1 MMCEITPLPIH
12 HPSSIIHQV
21 TVMTD
26 FWTPRRFA
34 QIIAGRWLREPADL
48 DAPLLGASI
57 DSRTIQSM
65 QVFVA
70 IQGEQFDGHDYVEQA
85 ISKGATFAIVARAL
99 DWPLKRPVR
108 SPEAI
113 PMLLVEDTVKALQLL
128 ASAWRKELA
137 AGGCKVIAVTG
148 SNGKTTTRHLIHYL
162 LSARFHGTQSPKSFN
177 NHLGVPLTLLAAR
190 ADDDF
195 VVAEVG
201 TNHPG
206 EIAPLAEILRPDA
219 AVITTIGLA
228 HIGNFGTR
236 SAIEKEKRSL
246 YDHVAPGGLKVQ
258 PDLQPD
264 DALVGRLPLPGAHM
278 RRNAQAAAV
287 VAQWMGLDDV
297 LIAQRLADLPGA
309 PLEGRW
315 QTMRLGRVTVIHD
328 AYNANPDSAIAAIDL
343 LVIQKASRRVL
354 VLGDMRELGEHSA
367 AAHRRVGA
375 HYRKLRESQDL
386 LIAIGTD
393 ARLAGGEHTFD
404 AEAADMPT
412 RVAELLREGDLV
424 LLKGSRAMRLER
436 LIPAIEERFR
446 Q

>member
-1 MMCEITPLPIH
+1 MN
-12 HPSSIIHQV
+12 
-21 TVMTD
+21 D

-34 QIIAGRWLREPADL
+34 QVLAGRWLSEPADP
-48 DAPLLGASI
+48 DAPLLGVSI
-57 DSRTIQSM
+57 DSRAIQPM

-70 IQGEQFDGHDYVEQA
+70 IRGEQFDGHDYIESA
-85 ISKGATFAIVARAL
+85 IKRGATFAIVQRDGGASSAAKRDPRLAGELAR
-99 DWPLKRPVR
+99 PY
-108 SPEAI
+108 
-113 PMLLVEDTVKALQLL
+113 PMLRVDDTVKALQQL
-128 ASAWRKELA
+128 ATAWRKELA

-148 SNGKTTTRHLIHYL
+148 SNGKTTTRNLIHHL

-219 AVITTIGLA
+219 AVITTIGQA

-287 VAQWMGLDDV
+287 VAQWMGMDKSM
-297 LIAQRLADLPGA
+297 IAQRLANAP

-343 LVIQKASRRVL
+343 LVTMRLSAEEGGASSAAKRAAAARRRVL

-375 HYRKLRESQDL
+375 HYRKLRDGGDL
-386 LIAIGTD
+386 LITIGAD
-393 ARLAGGEHTFD
+393 ARLAGGEHAFD
-404 AEAADMPT
+404 AEAADMPD
-412 RVAELLREGDLV
+412 RVAALLREGDLV
-424 LLKGSRAMRLER
+424 LLKGSRAVRLER